1 MTDIPGTNN
10 YNPIY
15 IGPHTTSNSPAYN
28 GQPVW
33 TFTIG
38 THTVNTP
45 ITIPSSGQISM
56 PLETPAEPAKKKDS
70 EGLSCRKCD
79 EYYPMAEANQTDG
92 TLVCYACRHNL

>member
-1 MTDIPGTNN
+1 MTDIPNTN
-10 YNPIY
+10 YPIY
-15 IGPHTTSNSPAYN
+15 IGPHTTSNSPVYN

-38 THTVNTP
+38 TNGP
-45 ITIPSSGQISM
+45 ISVPVSGQISM

-92 TLVCYACRHNL
+92 TVVCYACRHNL